1 MGKKLNPSFVEY
13 FAGYLK
19 KLLSKTTGTITA
31 KDFQEHVTT
40 AANVYLNENYGADP
54 TAVRSAI
61 AQSTP
66 ENECTNAIKA
76 RIKYEIGDDNR
87 ITFYKNQA
95 QISSETKEE
104 TLESAKKDHLEVKV
118 WTSKTNML
126 LPDASGRKRQQAVE
140 FRPVTAVKCG
150 KCWICMTDVMSY
162 SGNSINKYNDH
173 DIQDDNGTPIECT
186 TPCGDCEHVSA
197 IMASYIAGMLTSSGF
212 AKVYWASYYVA
223 CVECNRRKSNYIG
236 VKLNATE
243 GWQVDDNGVNAIVD
257 AIFPMNGVD
266 QHASEYNPI
275 RNALSDKYNVM
286 TPAEKRAFRD
296 KVNKN
301 IKLGTETWCFSA
313 NTNMKKD
320 TATTKRIKMS
330 FNVSKIIVAITGH
343 LNVITGPLQKR
354 ANKAVKAGRTPV
366 KPKLGKIRG
375 GGPPGPGESGDSDD
389 LMEGI
394 GAKDTQRKDT
404 ENSQD
409 TMVEGASSD
418 DEEDSQESV
427 IVNVMPVK
435 TVVNPPIL
443 NWYNLIGEAE
453 IDDEINDEDDRETD
467 DDEYDNM
474 VDKEDDRETDA
485 EFNVR
490 ILKYCDVIVEYIGNT
505 YSQLL
510 FKQYESDP
518 TIFEELMVNL
528 SKSMY
533 DTLESTNE
541 GLPKLT
547 DEDLDYFAT
556 KFAETG
562 LKVAGLKVAGLKT
575 AFVTPSKLTS
585 GSDQSESQGIFFN
598 NPAKSSG
605 DKLATVVS
613 QGSEDSVFAFGT
625 PLKGQPSQQPV
636 VVMGQRP
643 NKRSLEK
650 DDRKVSTLTAT
661 DEYEGQ
667 TAKMAKGGSSSS
679 SERMSPQ
686 YAADN
691 DANFVSQEG
700 MEVSAATD
708 SSDQSA
714 QTSVFESIAD
724 LESAKNFEKRSSS
737 STGRMSAQ
745 IEEGGSRINKRH
757 SKNRTKRISYI
768 KHKQTR
774 KNQHSRKTK

>member
-1 MGKKLNPSFVEY
+1 MVKKLNPSFVEY

-19 KLLSKTTGTITA
+19 KLLADKNKNNETISA
-31 KDFQEHVTT
+31 EMFQEQVTN

-54 TAVRSAI
+54 SAARAAI

-66 ENECTNAIKA
+66 EAECAKAIKA
-76 RIKYEIGDDNR
+76 RSQPGMNLLHEPRISDYKTQTEISNVDPGIGAAELEKAKNKYKFTANNEQGIVVTD
-87 ITFYKNQA
+87 
-95 QISSETKEE
+95 
-104 TLESAKKDHLEVKV
+104 
-118 WTSKTNML
+118 WTTKTNML
-126 LPDASGRKRQQAVE
+126 LYDKKTGKKRQL
-140 FRPVTAVKCG
+140 PVFLEPKSAINCG
-150 KCWICMTDVMSY
+150 KCWICNTDVMSY
-162 SGNSINKYNDH
+162 TGVSTGTYARDAIAESKYESG
-173 DIQDDNGTPIECT
+173 T

-197 IMASYIAGMLTSSGF
+197 IMASYIAGMLTSGGF
-212 AKVYWASYYVA
+212 AKVYWASYYIA

-243 GWQVDDNGVNAIVD
+243 GWQVDDNGVNAIIN

-286 TPAEKRAFRD
+286 SPAEKIAFRG
-296 KVNKN
+296 KVKVY
-301 IKLGTETWCFSA
+301 IEAGTKTWCEAA

-354 ANKAVKAGRTPV
+354 ANKAVKAGRTQV
-366 KPKLGKIRG
+366 KPKLGKKRG

-389 LMEGI
+389 LMQGI
-394 GAKDTQRKDT
+394 GEKDTQRKDT

-418 DEEDSQESV
+418 DEEDSQESA

-474 VDKEDDRETDA
+474 DDKEDDREKDA
-485 EFNVR
+485 EFNVL

-510 FKQYESDP
+510 FKQYESDH

-547 DEDLDYFAT
+547 DEDFDYLAA
-556 KFAETG
+556 KFAETD
-562 LKVAGLKVAGLKT
+562 LEVAGLKT
-575 AFVTPSKLTS
+575 DEGPSTVFETPSKLIP
-585 GSDQSESQGIFFN
+585 GSDRNESQGIIFTER
-598 NPAKSSG
+598 AKSSG
-605 DKLATVVS
+605 DQLATAVS
-613 QGSEDSVFAFGT
+613 QGSEESVFAFGT
-625 PLKGQPSQQPV
+625 PSTQLKGPPSQQPAV
-636 VVMGQRP
+636 VTVQRP
-643 NKRSLEK
+643 TKRYLEK
-650 DDRKVSTLTAT
+650 DGTEVSTLTAT
-661 DEYEGQ
+661 DGDEGQ
-667 TAKMAKGGSSSS
+667 RAKTAKRETPLA
-679 SERMSPQ
+679 E
-686 YAADN
+686 
-691 DANFVSQEG
+691 
-700 MEVSAATD
+700 
-708 SSDQSA
+708 
-714 QTSVFESIAD
+714 
-724 LESAKNFEKRSSS
+724 
-737 STGRMSAQ
+737 
-745 IEEGGSRINKRH
+745 IEEEDGGSRLNKHHSKNNSQKRH
-757 SKNRTKRISYI
+757 SKNRTKRVSYI

-774 KNQHSRKTK
+774 KNHHSRKTK